1 MDIDFINN
9 YPEHVQELAIATGTL
24 IEKLIPGIQVLP
36 DAPAKVIGYGFGP
49 GYKDSICTII
59 LSKKEI
65 KLGFY
70 KGTELPDPEQLL
82 GGTGKVHKYIAI
94 RNMEDVKREAVT
106 QILKDAWGAYKQRA
120 GISA

>member
-36 DAPAKVIGYGFGP
+36 DASAKVIGYGFGP

-59 LSKKEI
+59 PSKKEI

-82 GGTGKVHKYIAI
+82 EGTGKVHKYIAI
-94 RNMEDVKREAVT
+94 RNMADVKRAAVT
-106 QILKDAWGAYKQRA
+106 QILKDAWAAYKQRA

>member
-9 YPEHVQELAIATGTL
+9 YPANVQELAIATGVL
-24 IEKLIPGIQVLP
+24 IEKLIPGILVLP
-36 DAPAKVIGYGFGP
+36 DASAKVIGYGFGP

-70 KGTELPDPEQLL
+70 KGTELPDPEHILE
-82 GGTGKVHKYIAI
+82 GTGKVHKYVAI
-94 RNMEDVKREAVT
+94 RSIEDVKRKAVADM
-106 QILKDAWGAYKQRA
+106 LKDAWAAYKQRT